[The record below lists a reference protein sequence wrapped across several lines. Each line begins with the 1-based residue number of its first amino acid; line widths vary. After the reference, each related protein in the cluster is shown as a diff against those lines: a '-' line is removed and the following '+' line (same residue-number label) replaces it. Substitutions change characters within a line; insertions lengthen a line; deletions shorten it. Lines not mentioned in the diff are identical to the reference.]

1 MKAKTDMSGIERRWV
16 PGEDDRVWLSHYS
29 GLTRRQTDRAL
40 TGLWQLLVS
49 KPRTKFVGF
58 GTFEWKRWRNRI
70 PTGRFVETWRLAFR
84 PCRYAPLK
92 YKGERKRR

>member
-16 PGEDDRVWLSHYS
+16 PGEDDRVWLAQYS
-29 GLTRRQTDRAL
+29 GLSRKQTDKAL
-40 TGLWQLLVS
+40 AGLWQLLVS

-84 PCRYAPLK
+84 PCRYAPEK
-92 YKGERKRR
+92 YKGEKR